1 MAIETANILRTL
13 NAQIDAKQAKR
24 ASEAA
29 LALKGMEMAQS
40 QINFDE
46 QMALTKGNNLMV
58 QLGQVGESAD
68 NMTYEAAGAFWAGNL
83 AMLHSQ
89 YYDPSD
95 KTYEQTGWLGNK
107 TDKFQAD
114 MIERGMKP
122 ADATKLFGLMK
133 SYNTYVEAG
142 ASQTSEAVGIIKEI
156 MSMYKNALTINEAT
170 GKFGNEGFARA
181 LAFSGSLDVT
191 NLESTQ
197 SVIDDIERFDNLS
210 KLKTEIVRQQTEIPG
225 GDFEIPDLGAAYN
238 EILPPEEPDTPEKQF
253 KTLEAID
260 AYLGDSTDP
269 KEIRFKQEEILKE
282 FASYNYLNDMPFIPG
297 DLKATDRKQMN
308 LDALKVLKS
317 EFEDSDDALEQL
329 SADIQ
334 RSRNAVEKGWAKEDP
349 EQAEKEAM
357 NLYLLNM
364 QTEMLS
370 DDINKFEQQNIFLNK
385 ELQSKTVSQSLDRIS
400 KSNVF

>member
-385 ELQSKTVSQSLDRIS
+385 EIQSETVSQSLDRIS

>member
-297 DLKATDRKQMN
+297 DLKANDRKQMN

-385 ELQSKTVSQSLDRIS
+385 EIQSETVSQSLDRIS

>member
-24 ASEAA
+24 AAEAT
-29 LALKGMEMAQS
+29 LALKGMGMAQD

-46 QMALTKGNNLMV
+46 QMLLTKGNNLMV
-58 QLGQVGESAD
+58 QLTQIGESAD
-68 NMTYEAAGAFWAGNL
+68 DMTYEAAGAFWAGNL

-95 KTYEQTGWLGNK
+95 KTYETTGWFGNK

-122 ADATKLFGLMK
+122 ADAQKLFGLMK
-133 SYNTYVEAG
+133 SYNTYVESG
-142 ASQTSEAVGIIKEI
+142 ASQTKEAVGIIKEI
-156 MSMYKNALTINEAT
+156 MSMYKNALTINERT

-181 LAFSGSLDVT
+181 LALSGSLDVT

-197 SVIDDIERFDNLS
+197 GVIDDIERFNKLS
-210 KLKTEIVRQQTEIPG
+210 TLKNEIVKQKTEIPG
-225 GDFEIPDLGAAYN
+225 GDLDVPDLSSAYD
-238 EILPPEEPDTPEKQF
+238 ELQRPQETDTPEKQF
-253 KTLEAID
+253 ATLEAID
-260 AYLGDSTDP
+260 AYLGESTDP
-269 KEIRFKQEEILKE
+269 EEIRFKQEEILKE
-282 FASYNYLNDMPFIPG
+282 FDSYNYLNDMPFIPG
-297 DLKATDRKQMN
+297 DLKARDRKKMN

-317 EFEDSDDALEQL
+317 EFEDSDDALERL

-334 RSRNAVEKGWAKEDP
+334 RSRDAVEKGWAKEDP

-364 QTEMLS
+364 QTKMLS
-370 DDINKFEQQNIFLNK
+370 DDIKKFEQQNVFLNK
-385 ELQSKTVSQSLDRIS
+385 QIQSETVAHSLDRIS

>member
-29 LALKGMEMAQS
+29 LALKGMDMAQT
-40 QINFDE
+40 QINFEE
-46 QMALTKGNNLMV
+46 QMLLTKGNNLMV
-58 QLGQVGESAD
+58 QLTQVGESAD
-68 NMTYEAAGAFWAGNL
+68 DMTYESAGAFWAGNL

-89 YYDPSD
+89 YYDPNEKS
-95 KTYEQTGWLGNK
+95 YETTGWFGNK

-122 ADATKLFGLMK
+122 ADAQKLFGLMK

-156 MSMYKNALTINEAT
+156 MSMYENALTINENT

-181 LAFSGSLDVT
+181 LTLSGSLDVT

-197 SVIDDIERFDNLS
+197 GVIDDIERFNKLS
-210 KLKTEIVRQQTEIPG
+210 TLKNEIVKQKTEIPG
-225 GDFEIPDLGAAYN
+225 GDLDVPDLASAYD
-238 EILPPEEPDTPEKQF
+238 EIQTPQETIDTPEKQF
-253 KTLEAID
+253 ATLEAID
-260 AYLGDSTDP
+260 AYLGESTDP

-282 FASYNYLNDMPFIPG
+282 FASYNYLSDMPFISG
-297 DLKATDRKQMN
+297 DLKARDRKEMN

-334 RSRNAVEKGWAKEDP
+334 RNRNAVEKGWAKEDP
-349 EQAEKEAM
+349 EQAEKETM

-385 ELQSKTVSQSLDRIS
+385 EIQSE
-400 KSNVF
+400 